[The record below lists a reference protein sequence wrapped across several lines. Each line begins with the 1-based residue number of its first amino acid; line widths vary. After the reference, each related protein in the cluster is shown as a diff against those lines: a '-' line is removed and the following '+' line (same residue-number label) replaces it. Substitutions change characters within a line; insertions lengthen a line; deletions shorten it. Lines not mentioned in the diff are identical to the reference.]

1 MEGMTNPE
9 VWDFPG
15 GLEVKTSPSKAEGE
29 GLIPGQGAEIPHA
42 SLPKTQNIDNR
53 SNIVTHS

>member
-15 GLEVKTSPSKAEGE
+15 GPAVKTSPSKAEGE
-29 GLIPGQGAEIPHA
+29 GLIPGQGAEIPHD
-42 SLPKTQNIDNR
+42 SLPKTQNPDNR
-53 SNIVTHS
+53 INIVTHS